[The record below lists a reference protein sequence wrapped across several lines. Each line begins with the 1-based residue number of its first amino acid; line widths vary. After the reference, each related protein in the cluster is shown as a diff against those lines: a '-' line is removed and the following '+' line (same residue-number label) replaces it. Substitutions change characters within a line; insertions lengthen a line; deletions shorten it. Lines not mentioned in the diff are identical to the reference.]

1 MYPAT
6 SPVRTFFS
14 RLLLVVLVGVALFAV
29 IRVFSGPD
37 ESDVLVTFGRDI
49 DLEHVD
55 HSGFVVDRPIRLAI
69 HAVGS
74 FETDSTL
81 AALAWIIER
90 DSEKVVW
97 QMDPGSVERGRGTLA
112 TANDT
117 LQFQPGVYDAYF
129 ASHGD
134 PLNRPAVSEGGSFF
148 ERLGNVLSRDG
159 RLWRGDAERWRF
171 RIDFLDV
178 ADEQAARRLSWD
190 ENDPEDN
197 LGTPDGL
204 VWRSG
209 PVRNNDASDFLFEV
223 TAPTTLR
230 VQSTGEVVGG
240 QARDTGFLM
249 RLGARDTLWT
259 LADAA
264 STWAGGSLKNRRAE
278 ATLTLTPGIYRAGYR
293 TDRRHAYNQWDANP
307 PLVPVS
313 WGMTM
318 TTEDVGLV
326 AALDP
331 WERLPRIAS
340 FACVGEDELRED
352 TFTLPDTTAVLLAA
366 TGEIIGSSEYDYATL
381 FRERTSPSGPQPPEE
396 IWTMTRSNSRPA
408 GGADKNREAEA
419 VLTLVPATY
428 TLRYVSDGSHDCSD
442 FNSDEPAHPD
452 RWGATLFAL
461 DTGYDLARVERT
473 DPFERDRDLAAV
485 LDESEGAVLAQ
496 IVRVRNDAERSMR
509 FTLDAPAS
517 IRVYAIGEILPSG
530 AYDYAWIT
538 NDDDDDTIW
547 EMTRENTRWAGGSK
561 KNRVFDGTLDLPAG
575 RYEVH
580 FETDD
585 SHAYGSFDQA
595 PPNDPEHWGVT
606 VLRAAGAPL
615 PEALDDAQSEPLNAP
630 VVETTAVK

>member
-1 MYPAT
+1 M
-6 SPVRTFFS
+6 RTLFS
-14 RLLLVVLVGVALFAV
+14 RVLLLVLAGVALFAV
-29 IRVFSGPD
+29 IRMLEGPD
-37 ESDVLVTFGRDI
+37 DSDVLVTFGRDI
-49 DLEHVD
+49 DLEHVE
-55 HSGFVVDRPIRLAI
+55 HRGFAVEQPIRLAI

-81 AALAWIIER
+81 AALGWIIER
-90 DSEKVVW
+90 DSGKVVW
-97 QMDPGSVERGRGTLA
+97 QMDPGGVERGRGTLA

-117 LQFQPGVYDAYF
+117 LQFLPGVYDAYF

-134 PLNRPAVSEGGSFF
+134 PLNRPVASEDGSFF

-159 RLWRGDAERWRF
+159 RLWHGDAERWRF
-171 RIDFLDV
+171 QIDFTDL
-178 ADEQAARRLSWD
+178 ADQQAARRLSGD
-190 ENDPEDN
+190 ERDPEDN
-197 LGTPDGL
+197 LRVPEGL

-209 PVRNNDASDFLFEV
+209 PARNNDVSDFLFEV
-223 TAPTTLR
+223 TAPTTLH
-230 VQSTGEVVGG
+230 VQSTGEVVDGR
-240 QARDTGFLM
+240 ARDTGFLM

-264 STWAGGSLKNRRAE
+264 STWAGGSLKNRTAE
-278 ATLTLTPGIYRAGYR
+278 VSLSLDPGIYRAGYR
-293 TDRRHAYNQWDANP
+293 TDRRHAYHRWDANP

-313 WGMTM
+313 WGITL
-318 TTEDVGLV
+318 TTDDVDLV

-352 TFTLPDTTAVLLAA
+352 TFILPDTTAVLLAA
-366 TGEIIGSSEYDYATL
+366 TGEIIGSSEYDFATL
-381 FRERTSPSGPQPPEE
+381 FRERISPSGPQPPEE

-419 VLTLVPATY
+419 VLTLMPATY
-428 TLRYVSDGSHDCSD
+428 TLRYVTDDSHDCSD
-442 FNSDEPAHPD
+442 FNADPPVYPD

-461 DTGYDLARVERT
+461 DTGFDVARVERP
-473 DPFERDRDLAAV
+473 DPFEIDRELTAV

-496 IVRVRNDAERSMR
+496 ITRVRNSAERSTR

-517 IRVYAIGEILPSG
+517 VRVYAIGEILPSG

-538 NDDDDDTIW
+538 NDDNDDTIW

-561 KNRVFDGTLDLPAG
+561 KNRVFDGTLDLRAG

-580 FETDD
+580 FETDG
-585 SHAYGSFDQA
+585 SHAYGDFDQA

-606 VLRAAGAPL
+606 VLRLPSAPPL
-615 PEALDDAQSEPLNAP
+615 PELPLPELPPEPPAAP
-630 VVETTAVK
+630 VVETTDAK